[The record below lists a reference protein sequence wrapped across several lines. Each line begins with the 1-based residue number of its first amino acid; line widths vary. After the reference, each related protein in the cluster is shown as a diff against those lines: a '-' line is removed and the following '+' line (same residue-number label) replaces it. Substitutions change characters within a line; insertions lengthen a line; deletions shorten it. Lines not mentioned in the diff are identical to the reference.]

1 MKASIAEGEGSYQ
14 NSLLSFSYH
23 ISLGENIQR
32 TSSQIQLIVVELCY
46 RCAPNRIKTVAR
58 PIAVLWRNKSVIRSN
73 HRHRAVAPVV

>member
-46 RCAPNRIKTVAR
+46 RCAPNRLKADTG
-58 PIAVLWRNKSVIRSN
+58 PIAVLWRDKTIIRTH
-73 HRHRAVAPVV
+73 HRHRTVAPVV